1 MATGSNDQDH
11 GPASPDCAGADLRDL
26 MSQVIQ
32 QIGDAER
39 RNGDLLRQ
47 MQDRLAALS
56 QDARAIRPRV
66 PNEYLPGFDRIEDG
80 MSLLAHRI
88 AETYAARGPA
98 LPAAPVP
105 VESASRTANAIAHPA
120 PVAVGAPVFAEPVAH
135 HGEPSALQQ
144 PNALRSAAAGQ
155 MRPRAGSYG
164 ADVDTFDVVES
175 LPGNPAEP
183 WSPDQAAALS
193 RLYSSREALFSDPA
207 ELTVEHVPAAVAAPV
222 GNPTVYPTASLAP
235 ATDAHNLERRLADI
249 ATRVEASLAAAR
261 SDSALMSMD
270 HRLDAFES
278 RMAAALN
285 GVAGSNGDQGLRQI
299 EAQIED
305 LRAQFEQAQFE
316 LARLDGLERQLRGVV
331 QQVSDERLSALF
343 KVSIPAS
350 VPVAAPSRPEADFH
364 SVAIAAAEAA
374 AARVANASRDDRTGH
389 VHTLLTEFIQER
401 RQGDEQTAHTL
412 DTLQQAM
419 LRLLDRVEAMDG
431 AAGYEPHAALDAEPM
446 PQQPHLAPSH
456 GAHPAY
462 DERAA
467 DAEQA
472 PTDYLSQQRAK
483 MQASVQRA
491 ASAQREKAQQAAD
504 AALAGAGRTA
514 RGGKPQVKTGARRL
528 MVSSIA
534 LMVVAAGSAGA
545 LLMAKPWGD
554 VVITAAPAVQPA
566 TTPVVAGQDS
576 RPRTLNSPAS
586 EAKTHA
592 PGEVQ
597 PQIEAQSPPVAGE
610 PHVARKD
617 APSGAMDPRLI
628 PETVT
633 DDLGQSDGVREVD
646 RVPDSNQVR
655 SNLAKSQYTI
665 PAPVTGILLQK
676 TAGAEQASPLP
687 LNSAASGTSTD
698 AAPAAVAVAAHPDD
712 QLIEAPANTGAGQSR
727 GALELPPATV
737 GPLSLRLAA
746 ANGDASAE
754 FEVASRLAEGKGTD
768 QNLKEAVRWYQ
779 RSATQGFAQAQY
791 RLGTFYERGLGLKA
805 DAGRA
810 RTWYQRAADQGNVKA
825 MHNLAVLAAG
835 RSAESPDYG
844 TAARWFTQAA
854 SYGLADSQFNLAVL
868 TESGLGVEKDL
879 VQAAMWFTIAAR
891 SGDKEAVRRRD
902 LMKSKLD
909 ASGLAAADHLAK
921 TWQAMVPE
929 KLANDPRVA
938 GEAWKTRQ
946 VSAPDYG

>member
-1 MATGSNDQDH
+1 MLTGSNDQDR
-11 GPASPDCAGADLRDL
+11 GPAVAEISGIELKGL
-26 MSQVIQ
+26 MAQVIQ
-32 QIGDAER
+32 QIGDADR
-39 RNGDLLRQ
+39 RNGELLRQ

-56 QDARAIRPRV
+56 GEARAARPRV

-88 AETYAARGPA
+88 AETYAARNAGFAAVNLSAGVATQATNIAPHA
-98 LPAAPVP
+98 AAHVQSTGAPAAYQ
-105 VESASRTANAIAHPA
+105 S
-120 PVAVGAPVFAEPVAH
+120 
-135 HGEPSALQQ
+135 EPSALVQ
-144 PNALRSAAAGQ
+144 PNALRSSVAGQ
-155 MRPRAGSYG
+155 MRPRAGSYS

-193 RLYSSREALFSDPA
+193 RLYTSREALFSDPA
-207 ELTVEHVPAAVAAPV
+207 ELTVEPAPAYVPSVSHAMGLPAASPVVAADP
-222 GNPTVYPTASLAP
+222 N
-235 ATDAHNLERRLADI
+235 NLERRLADI
-249 ATRVEASLAAAR
+249 ATRIEASLAAAR
-261 SDSALMSMD
+261 PDSALMSMD

-278 RMAAALN
+278 RMAVALK
-285 GVAGSNGDQGLRQI
+285 GVTSTSGDQGLRAI

-305 LRAQFEQAQFE
+305 LRVQFEQAQFE

-343 KVSIPAS
+343 KQTMPAS
-350 VPVAAPSRPEADFH
+350 VPVATPARPEADFH

-374 AARVANASRDDRTGH
+374 AARVATANRDDRTGH

-419 LRLLDRVEAMDG
+419 LRMLDRVEAMDH
-431 AAGYEPHAALDAEPM
+431 ASGYEPHGAYEAEPVRSA
-446 PQQPHLAPSH
+446 PPHLVPAQETH
-456 GAHPAY
+456 FAY
-462 DERAA
+462 DEPAEEA
-467 DAEQA
+467 VQAPKDYLAEQR
-472 PTDYLSQQRAK
+472 TK

-491 ASAQREKAQQAAD
+491 ASAQREKAQQAE
-504 AALAGAGRTA
+504 AALAGKPA
-514 RGGKPQVKTGARRL
+514 RGGKPQLPAKTGAKRL

-534 LMVVAAGSAGA
+534 LLAVVGSLSAGA
-545 LLMAKPWGD
+545 LLMAMPRSD
-554 VVITAAPAVQPA
+554 VSVTAAPEIQPVK
-566 TTPVVAGQDS
+566 TPVVGVPDS
-576 RPRTLNSPAS
+576 RPRTLNAPAS
-586 EAKTHA
+586 EAQVPAA
-592 PGEVQ
+592 P
-597 PQIEAQSPPVAGE
+597 AGASQM
-610 PHVARKD
+610 ARKD
-617 APSGAMDPRLI
+617 APNTSVDPRLV

-633 DDLGQSDGVREVD
+633 DDFGQPDNVREVD
-646 RVPDSNQVR
+646 RVPESQVR
-655 SNLAKSQYTI
+655 SNMAKSQYTT

-676 TAGAEQASPLP
+676 SATADQASQTPQ
-687 LNSAASGTSTD
+687 NAGSD
-698 AAPAAVAVAAHPDD
+698 AATAAVPVAARPDD
-712 QLIEAPANTGAGQSR
+712 LPGEAPASTGAGQPR

-805 DAGRA
+805 DFGRA

-835 RSAESPDYG
+835 RSAESPDYA

-868 TESGLGVEKDL
+868 TESGLGVEKDM
-879 VQAAMWFTIAAR
+879 VQAAMWFTVAAR

-902 LMKSKLD
+902 LMKSKMD
-909 ASGLAAADHLAK
+909 TAGLAAADHLAK

-929 KLANDPRVA
+929 KLANDPRFA
-938 GEAWKTRQ
+938 GEAWKARQ
-946 VSAPDYG
+946 AVAPDNG